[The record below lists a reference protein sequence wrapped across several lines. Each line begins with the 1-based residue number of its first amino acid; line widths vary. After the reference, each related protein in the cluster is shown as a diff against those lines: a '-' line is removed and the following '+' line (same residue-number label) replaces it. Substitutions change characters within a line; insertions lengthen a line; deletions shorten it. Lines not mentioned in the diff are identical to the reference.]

1 MRPKCKNVGRSPP
14 SNLLNPQNSKDL
26 FKFCL
31 NLNLVKFKI
40 S

>member
-14 SNLLNPQNSKDL
+14 SNLLNTLNFKDL